1 MAARSAA
8 LPLCLFILACSIQ
21 SVNENL
27 TAPGH
32 LKLVRLTSKYGS
44 DAVAKM
50 IDTFADAD
58 AAVHSAVYR
67 CTRNEALERMLPF
80 VRTTLTENYMYRDY
94 RLYHA
99 QQG

>member
-1 MAARSAA
+1 MVK
-8 LPLCLFILACSIQ
+8 I
-21 SVNENL
+21 
-27 TAPGH
+27 
-32 LKLVRLTSKYGS
+32 
-44 DAVAKM
+44 

-67 CTRNEALERMLPF
+67 CTRNEALERMMPF